1 MIKLGVTGGIGSGK
15 STVCKIFETL
25 GVPVYYA
32 DDRAKAIM
40 TGNAEV
46 KKSIL
51 SLFGAQAYFRNGR
64 LNRAFISQ
72 AVFRNPVIREKM
84 NQIVHPAVIEDG
96 RRWQEVQTSEITLKE
111 AALLIQS
118 GSYKDLD
125 HIILVTCPEEL
136 RIQRVMKRNRM
147 NRQAVVARIKSQLS
161 EAEMMQYADWIVVND
176 GSQSVIAQV
185 LKIYRQLKAH

>member
-25 GVPVYYA
+25 GIPVYYA

-40 TGNAEV
+40 TGNAAV
-46 KKSIL
+46 KKAIL
-51 SLFGAQAYFRNGR
+51 SLFGGQAYFRNGR
-64 LNRAFISQ
+64 LNRAFIAQ
-72 AVFRNPVIREKM
+72 AVFQNPVLREKM

-96 RRWQEVQTSEITLKE
+96 RRWQEAQTSEITLKE

-136 RIQRVMKRNRM
+136 RIKRVMQRNRM
-147 NRQAVVARIKSQLS
+147 SRQAVKARINSQLT
-161 EAEMMQYADWIVVND
+161 EAQMKEYADWIVVND

-185 LKIYRQLKAH
+185 LKIYHQIKA

>member
-1 MIKLGVTGGIGSGK
+1 MIKLGITGGIGSGK
-15 STVCKIFETL
+15 STICKIFETL

-32 DDRAKAIM
+32 DDRAKSIM
-40 TGNAEV
+40 TSNAVV
-46 KKSIL
+46 KKAIL
-51 SLFGAQAYFRNGR
+51 SLFGVDAYFRNGR

-72 AVFRNPVIREKM
+72 AVFQNPVLREKM

-96 RRWQEVQTSEITLKE
+96 RRWQEAQTADITLKE

-118 GSYKDLD
+118 GSYKELD
-125 HIILVTCPEEL
+125 YIILVTCPEEI

-161 EAEMMQYADWIVVND
+161 EAEMKEYADWIVVND